1 MSIYDIDET
10 LYIMKNIPT
19 IKPTAEEERELLI
32 KQYVNEYVMNRHT
45 VLQMS
50 FYKEHEGETSKNGT
64 PYPRITQKTLNE
76 AIKSLEESR
85 EKLVNMGIT
94 DEEIEKK
101 AEESDAKWKR
111 EITDDMHAFGTYE
124 QKKTATVQTSGQ
136 KTSATTGYLSNAVRE
151 KQPEYTA
158 IRKEVVS
165 GDYSVDG
172 VYTPMVT
179 DIALPQIKKDEV
191 EYGNWDMIE
200 LPSKGQCYPCK
211 RPSVAVS
218 QMTASDENLITS
230 PNLYKDG
237 MLIDALLKKKVVD
250 EQFDGEDLCAGDAD
264 AVTLWLR
271 ATGYG
276 NEFPV
281 DITDP
286 ESGETFNAVID
297 LSTIKE
303 KPFNLIGDE
312 NGWFE
317 YTTEPRKDGTF
328 DTLKFKF
335 LTRREERMLQKM
347 EAYDNK
353 STQKLVILANLKEI
367 SAILRSDRD
376 IDGMDTDERTD
387 IVNRLHDWIVNDS
400 KEITTEY
407 SHVITNRMAMQ
418 IQSVNGNTDR
428 EYIRTYV
435 ANMPSKDALGFRKYT
450 LANEP
455 GMDFKLTI
463 NRPASLG
470 GGSFETFL
478 DWDDTI
484 FFHIA

>member
-1 MSIYDIDET
+1 
-10 LYIMKNIPT
+10 MKNIP
-19 IKPTAEEERELLI
+19 KVQPTAEEDREMFIRQLI
-32 KQYVNEYVMNRHT
+32 NEYVMNRNT
-45 VLQMS
+45 VMQMS
-50 FYKEHEGETSKNGT
+50 FYKEHADETKGNGIRK
-64 PYPRITQKTLNE
+64 YPLIKQKTLNK
-76 AIKSLEESR
+76 AIESLDDSR
-85 EKLVNMGIT
+85 QKLINIGLSDDDIEKL
-94 DEEIEKK
+94 

-124 QKKTATVQTSGQ
+124 QHKVGTVMTSGQ
-136 KTSATTGYLSNAVRE
+136 KAAGKTGYTQKAVRE
-151 KQPEYTA
+151 KQTENVSV
-158 IRKEVVS
+158 RKEVTS
-165 GDYSVDG
+165 GEYSVDG
-172 VYTPMVT
+172 VYTPMVS
-179 DIALPQIKKDEV
+179 DIALPQIHKDEV
-191 EYGNWDMIE
+191 EYGNWDMID

-250 EQFDGEDLCAGDAD
+250 ENFDGEDLCAGDAD

-276 NEFPV
+276 NEFPI

-286 ESGETFNAVID
+286 ESGEMFSAVID

-303 KPFNLIGDE
+303 KPFNLVGDE
-312 NGWFE
+312 NGWFD
-317 YTTEPRKDGTF
+317 YTTEPRRDGTF
-328 DTLKFKF
+328 DTIKFKF

-367 SAILRSDRD
+367 SAILRSDRE
-376 IDGMDTDERTD
+376 IDGMESDERKD
-387 IVNRLHDWIVNDS
+387 IIDRLHDWIVNDS

-418 IQSVNGNTDR
+418 IQSINGNTDR
-428 EYIRTYV
+428 EYIRSYV
-435 ANMPSKDALGFRKYT
+435 ASMPSKDALGFRKYV

-455 GMDFKLTI
+455 GMDFKLII
-463 NRPASLG
+463 NRPESLG

-478 DWDDTI
+478 NWDDTI
-484 FFHIA
+484 FFHIS